1 VQRSDYFDHPGSV
14 SIWLGLTKPERDNSV
29 DILRDLC
36 GVEYYDLDFQ
46 EVVAVGEFDVAPVED
61 VLRRLSYSASFVN
74 AALQVAASKGI
85 RTAFWAVCQYDY
97 AYDPA
102 RVYGM
107 IAADPVFIGS
117 FPWSDTERS

>member
-102 RVYGM
+102 RVYEM

-117 FPWSDTERS
+117 FPWSDAASR